1 MPKKSVQAVIPRW
14 RYYLVMLVLASLPI
28 LLLVKIAQLQILPS
42 QERGVDFLQH
52 QGDSRAIRNI
62 TIPAY
67 RGLITDRNGE
77 PLAISTP
84 VTAIVA
90 NPKNIQKSDIER
102 LSLALKISESQLQSR
117 LQRYRNKSFMYL
129 VQQLPNDEAEKILKL
144 NIPGV
149 SGQQRY
155 KRFYPAGEVTAQ
167 LVGFT
172 NYLDIGQEGM
182 ELAYDDWLTGEPG
195 KKKVVLDKNRRV
207 INDISLIQAASSG
220 EDLRLSIDLR
230 VQYLSLIHI

>member
-14 RYYLVMLVLASLPI
+14 RYYLVMLILASLPI

-117 LQRYRNKSFMYL
+117 LQRYRNKSFMY
-129 VQQLPNDEAEKILKL
+129 
-144 NIPGV
+144 
-149 SGQQRY
+149 
-155 KRFYPAGEVTAQ
+155 
-167 LVGFT
+167 
-172 NYLDIGQEGM
+172 
-182 ELAYDDWLTGEPG
+182 DDY
-195 KKKVVLDKNRRV
+195 
-207 INDISLIQAASSG
+207 I
-220 EDLRLSIDLR
+220 
-230 VQYLSLIHI
+230 